1 MDRGWANGRERK
13 NWKAVEKD
21 GGRKKEKKKGKGK
34 VENLHF
40 LERT

>member
-1 MDRGWANGRERK
+1 MDRGWANGRGR
-13 NWKAVEKD
+13 KAVEKD